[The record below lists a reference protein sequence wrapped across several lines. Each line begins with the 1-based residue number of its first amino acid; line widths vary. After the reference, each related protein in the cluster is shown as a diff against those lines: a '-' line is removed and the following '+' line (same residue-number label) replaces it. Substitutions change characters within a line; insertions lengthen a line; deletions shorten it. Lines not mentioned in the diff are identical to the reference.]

1 MPWQTKNQMNQ
12 RSEFAIKAM
21 KTDNFR
27 ELCREYGIS
36 PRVGYKWK
44 ARFEQE
50 GLAGMGERS
59 RRPKHSPDGLPE
71 EVVCRIVL
79 LKERHR
85 HWGGAQA
92 GGALQAA
99 VG

>member
-1 MPWQTKNQMNQ
+1 MPWETKNQMNQ
-12 RSEFAIKAM
+12 RSEFALKAM

-44 ARFEQE
+44 ERFEQE

-59 RRPKHSPDGLPE
+59 RRPKHSPDGLLE
-71 EVVCRIVL
+71 EVVCRIVR
-79 LKERHR
+79 LKEH
-85 HWGGAQA
+85 
-92 GGALQAA
+92 L
-99 VG
+99 